1 MIALEDVSFAYGEKP
16 VLQSVSLTLPDTGA
30 VCLFGASGCGKTTLL
45 RLLAGLEKPDDGR
58 ITGMHGKRVAMQF
71 QEDRLLPWLTVL
83 ENVALAL
90 KGPDTRERAAE
101 WLALVGLTDAAEYR
115 PAALSGGMRRRA
127 ALARALAAQA
137 DVLLLDEPFS
147 GMDEGSWRELAEHIA
162 AGYANRLVVLVTHI
176 RAEADQ
182 LGAAVLA
189 LPPAPLTGRLA
200 FNISG

>member
-1 MIALEDVSFAYGEKP
+1 M
-16 VLQSVSLTLPDTGA
+16 
-30 VCLFGASGCGKTTLL
+30 
-45 RLLAGLEKPDDGR
+45 
-58 ITGMHGKRVAMQF
+58 
-71 QEDRLLPWLTVL
+71 
-83 ENVALAL
+83 
-90 KGPDTRERAAE
+90 
-101 WLALVGLTDAAEYR
+101 GLTDAAEYR

-127 ALARALAAQA
+127 ALARALAVQA

-147 GMDEGSWRELAEHIA
+147 GMDEGSWRELAQYIA